1 MHVSVNQFVS
11 QLPAEQQGYYTYS
24 KEAMLDFLRNSFH
37 SDERIK
43 RLLVDAARKQAQ
55 GVKVLVDHE
64 PEDRQA
70 ALAVM
75 YAISKLADTLKDKY
89 RKVNTMRVI
98 QPTKLG
104 RKRYGEFRKKMLMI
118 NGRKTWIEQYPVK
131 VTHEQAERFQQNP
144 DYDIGDFTF
153 EQSYLATSETAHFEA
168 SSRKA
173 GFGALYCDGQF
184 VETVKCWH
192 DDPLENDEYE
202 QWLLS
207 R

>member
-11 QLPAEQQGYYTYS
+11 HLPAEQQGFYTYS
-24 KEAMLDFLRNSFH
+24 KEAMLGFLRTSFH

-43 RLLVDAARKQAQ
+43 RLLVIAARKQAQ
-55 GVKVLVDHE
+55 GENVLVDHE

-89 RKVNTMRVI
+89 RKPNTRRVI
-98 QPTKLG
+98 QPAKLG
-104 RKRYGEFRKKMLMI
+104 KKRYGEFRKKELFI

-131 VTHEQAERFQQNP
+131 VTHEQAERFQYNP

-153 EQSYLATSETAHFEA
+153 EQGYLETSETAHFEA

-173 GFGALYCDGQF
+173 GFGALYCDGRF
-184 VETVKCWH
+184 IETVKCWH
-192 DDPLENDEYE
+192 DDPLENYEYE